1 MRILNADFAY
11 CQGITAMLF
20 TTPPLE
26 DAESRVVEQIDVL
39 WHDLRYRLSQPRRWY
54 GPLRRLVAA
63 MNVQASNSIEGHN
76 VSVEDAV
83 ALLEGQDAL
92 NADPIDAA
100 AVRNYGDAMTFILQ
114 LADDPTFDYT
124 TGLLKSFHF
133 SMTKHDLEARPGLF
147 RVGAVW
153 VVSSGDGEVVYEG
166 PDADVVPALV
176 AQLVARLNENEIGGG
191 SPWIPAAMAHLNLTM
206 VHPFKDG
213 NGRMA
218 RALQTLVLARAKI
231 QSDTFLSIEEYL
243 GANTPAYYDVLAD
256 VGRGGWHPTNDARPW
271 VRFAL
276 KAQFIQAKTIEKRII
291 ESSRLWEAIDTVRLG
306 HSIDERNMGTLY
318 AAAWGL
324 RVRRSTHLGYAI
336 DISERAATSDLQ
348 RLVEAGL
355 LLAIGE
361 RRGRYYV
368 ASDQLAD
375 LRRATREPFR
385 HIPDPFG

>member
-1 MRILNADFAY
+1 
-11 CQGITAMLF
+11 MLF
-20 TTPPLE
+20 KTPPMD
-26 DAESRVVEQIDVL
+26 DAESRVVDQIDTL

-63 MNVQASNSIEGHN
+63 KNVQASNSIEGHN
-76 VSVEDAV
+76 VSVEDAA
-83 ALLEGQDAL
+83 ALLEGQDAV
-92 NADPIDAA
+92 NADPVDAA
-100 AVRNYGDAMTFILQ
+100 AVRNYGDAMTYILQ
-114 LADDPTFDYT
+114 LADDPTFVYT
-124 TGLLKSFHF
+124 TGLLKSLHY

-153 VVSSGDGEVVYEG
+153 VVSSADQDVVYEG
-166 PDADVVPALV
+166 PDADAVPALV
-176 AQLVARLNENEIGGG
+176 SAIVSQLNDGELDGG

-218 RALQTLVLARAKI
+218 RALQTLVLARARI

-256 VGRGGWHPTNDARPW
+256 VGRGGWHPDNDARPW

-276 KAQFIQAKTIEKRII
+276 KAQLIQAKTIEKRIT
-291 ESSRLWEAIDTVRLG
+291 ESSRLWEAIDAVRLDHG
-306 HSIDERNMGTLY
+306 LDERNMGTLY

-348 RLVEAGL
+348 RLVDVGL
-355 LLAIGE
+355 LIAIGE

-368 ASDQLAD
+368 ASDQLAEM
-375 LRRATREPFR
+375 RAATREPHR
-385 HIPDPFG
+385 HIPDPFA